1 MLRRGGMLPA
11 LLLLV
16 LLGWLLEAGQAR
28 GSEGSAAAPV
38 RLGYT
43 YSPRQADYLG
53 MPRRDTFTAAL
64 TLDASLL
71 RLGAYWDEL
80 EPAPGRYDFAS
91 LDWQMDQAAASGRG
105 VVLTVGMKAPRWP
118 EYFLPT
124 WLKARVPR
132 QDGVAISDQPEVRE
146 RTLRFVGAVV
156 ARYRDHPALRY
167 WQVEN
172 EP

>member
-16 LLGWLLEAGQAR
+16 LLSWLLEAGQAR
-28 GSEGSAAAPV
+28 GSEGAAALPV

-53 MPRRDTFTAAL
+53 MPRRDTLEAAL
-64 TLDASLL
+64 TLDVSLV

-80 EPAPGRYDFAS
+80 EPQPGRYDFDS
-91 LDWQMDQAAASGRG
+91 LDWEMDQAAAHGQG

-118 EYFLPT
+118 EYFLPA
-124 WLKARVPR
+124 WLEARVPR
-132 QDGVAISDQPEVRE
+132 TDGLVISDQPEV
-146 RTLRFVGAVV
+146 
-156 ARYRDHPALRY
+156 
-167 WQVEN
+167 
-172 EP
+172 